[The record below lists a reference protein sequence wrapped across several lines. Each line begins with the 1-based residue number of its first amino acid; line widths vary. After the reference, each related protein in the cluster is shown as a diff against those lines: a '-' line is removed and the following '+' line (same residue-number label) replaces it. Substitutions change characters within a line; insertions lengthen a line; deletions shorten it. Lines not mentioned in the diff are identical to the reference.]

1 MRKKTARLPRH
12 ALTGEPDLMSL
23 LGDPMMMTL
32 WRADHID
39 PEHAKQ
45 LFANTAERLHHR
57 DGAGLRLRQGQR
69 SERSATAEDDQSYA
83 FV

>member
-1 MRKKTARLPRH
+1 MRKKAARLPRH

-23 LGDPMMMTL
+23 LSDPMMMTL

-39 PEHAKQ
+39 PEDARR
-45 LFANTAERLHHR
+45 FIASTAERLQHRSAPRRR
-57 DGAGLRLRQGQR
+57 DGQRAERQ
-69 SERSATAEDDQSYA
+69 AAAEDDQSYA